1 MGLNLKT
8 LALRTLLATVALAVI
23 VFASGRMVFASEQQT
38 SQQPAKQT
46 AQQPTQPPVAAPAQT
61 EPTGPQLQLTADEAV
76 KLALENNMGLQTERL
91 APQIQAH
98 ALARAE
104 GAFAPVS
111 FVNFRRNANTS
122 PPTDF
127 LSAGVAT
134 TTTGGLST
142 DGGVQQFLRWGGGS
156 YSVSIAGSRSTTDA
170 LRAVFSPQLG
180 STFNAGYSQPLLRNF
195 KIDFNR
201 ASVLQN
207 RNQLSITDLELLA
220 RVTQTDRTVRE
231 AYYSL
236 VGAMGSLDVARSSLD
251 LANESLRQNRRRVE
265 VGVMAAIDIIEAQA
279 EVARVEESVLLSEA
293 NVRTLEDILRQLVL
307 NPSQPDFWAV
317 NLRPTDR
324 PVLTAQPVSVEA
336 AIENALKNRT
346 DLAVARKRLE
356 SADIDIKLAKNQTLP
371 AVDLTARYGLTGI
384 GGTQNQWSGGLEDG
398 EIPFIA
404 STSQRSFSDVL
415 RDVFGNEFRNW
426 SVAVSV
432 SYPIGNSSAE
442 SALAQSRLQRQQ
454 GEISLRELEVS
465 IVGQVRD
472 AGRRVSNSLQRV
484 DATRKAR
491 EFAQTRYDAEQ
502 KRVTAGFGSTF
513 QLLNAQQAL
522 TSARQQENNAI
533 IDYNRALIA
542 FQAVQ
547 MAPIR

>member
-8 LALRTLLATVALAVI
+8 LALRTPIATVALALTL
-23 VFASGRMVFASEQQT
+23 FASGRMVFASEQQ
-38 SQQPAKQT
+38 SAQQPAKQT

-142 DGGVQQFLRWGGGS
+142 DGGVQQFMRWGGGS

-180 STFNAGYSQPLLRNF
+180 STFNAAYSQPLLRNF
-195 KIDFNR
+195 SIDFNR

-220 RVTQTDRTVRE
+220 RVTQTNRTVRD

-236 VGAMGSLDVARSSLD
+236 VGAMGLLDVARSSLD

-265 VGVMAAIDIIEAQA
+265 VGVMAAIDIIEAEA
-279 EVARVEESVLLSEA
+279 EVARVQESVLVSEA
-293 NVRTLEDILRQLVL
+293 NVRTLEDVLRQLVL

-336 AIENALKNRT
+336 AIDNALKNRT

-384 GGTQNQWSGGLEDG
+384 GGTQNQWSGGLDG

-502 KRVTAGFGSTF
+502 KRVTAGLGSTF

-522 TSARQQENNAI
+522 TTARQQENNAI
-533 IDYNRALIA
+533 IDYNRALIT
-542 FQAVQ
+542 FQAIQ
-547 MAPIR
+547 TAPIR

>member
-38 SQQPAKQT
+38 AQQPAKQT

-104 GAFAPVS
+104 AAYAPVS
-111 FVNFRRNANTS
+111 FVNFRRSANTS

-134 TTTGGLST
+134 TTTGALVT
-142 DGGVQQFLRWGGGS
+142 DGGVQQLVRWGGGS
-156 YSVSIAGSRSTTDA
+156 YSVSMTGSRSTTDA

-180 STFNAGYSQPLLRNF
+180 SSMSAGYFQPLLRNF
-195 KIDFNR
+195 SIDFNR
-201 ASVLQN
+201 AAVLQN
-207 RNQLSITDLELLA
+207 RNQLTIADLDLLA
-220 RVTQTDRTVRE
+220 RVTQTGRTVRD

-236 VGAMGSLDVARSSLD
+236 VGAIGSLEVSRSSLD
-251 LANESLRQNRRRVE
+251 LANESLRQNKRRVE
-265 VGVMAAIDIIEAQA
+265 VGVMASIDIIEAEA
-279 EVARVEESVLLSEA
+279 EVARVQESVLRDEA
-293 NVRTLEDILRQLVL
+293 NVRRLEDVLRQLVL
-307 NPSQPDFWAV
+307 NPSQADFWSV

-324 PVLTAQPVSVEA
+324 PVVTAQPVSVEA
-336 AIENALKNRT
+336 AIDNALKNRT
-346 DLAVARKRLE
+346 DLAVARKQLE
-356 SADIDIKLAKNQTLP
+356 NTDIDIKLAKNQTLP
-371 AVDLTARYGLTGI
+371 AIDVRAQYGLTGI
-384 GGTQNQWSGGLEDG
+384 GGTQNQWAGGIDG
-398 EIPFIA
+398 EIPFIE

-415 RDVFGNEFRNW
+415 RDVFGNDFRNW
-426 SVAVSV
+426 SVALSV
-432 SYPIGNSSAE
+432 SYPIGNSSSE

-454 GEISLRELEVS
+454 GAIVLRELEVS
-465 IVGQVRD
+465 VVAQVRD
-472 AGRRVSNSLQRV
+472 AARQVSNSLQRV
-484 DATRKAR
+484 QATQNSVK
-491 EFAQTRYDAEQ
+491 FAQIRYDAEQ
-502 KRVTAGFGSTF
+502 KRVTAGLGSTF

-522 TSARQQENNAI
+522 TNARQQEVNAL
-533 IDYNRALIA
+533 IDYNRALITFEA
-542 FQAVQ
+542 IQT
-547 MAPIR
+547 APIR

>member
-8 LALRTLLATVALAVI
+8 LALRTPIATVALALTL
-23 VFASGRMVFASEQQT
+23 FASGRMVFASEQQ
-38 SQQPAKQT
+38 SAEQPAKQT

-142 DGGVQQFLRWGGGS
+142 DGGVQQFMRWGGGS

-180 STFNAGYSQPLLRNF
+180 STFNAAYSQPLLRNF
-195 KIDFNR
+195 SIDFNR

-220 RVTQTDRTVRE
+220 RVTQTNRTVRD

-236 VGAMGSLDVARSSLD
+236 VGAMGLLDVARSSLD

-265 VGVMAAIDIIEAQA
+265 VGVMAAIDIIEAEA
-279 EVARVEESVLLSEA
+279 EVARVQESVLVSEA
-293 NVRTLEDILRQLVL
+293 NVRTLEDVLRQLVL

-336 AIENALKNRT
+336 AIDNALKNRT

-384 GGTQNQWSGGLEDG
+384 GGTQNQWSGGLDG

-502 KRVTAGFGSTF
+502 KRVTAGLGSTF

-522 TSARQQENNAI
+522 TTARQQENNAI
-533 IDYNRALIA
+533 IDYNRALIT
-542 FQAVQ
+542 FQAIQ
-547 MAPIR
+547 TAPIR